1 MTEVAAHC
9 PRPEDRTLRITPV
22 PGAGRAD
29 VVELALADHRRIRRL
44 SQSLDDGARWAARSG
59 PGWVPAH
66 VWQRLAE
73 LLLAH
78 TLAEE
83 EVCFPLARRSGPH
96 AAADARRMAAGHRGI
111 REAIAEA
118 ALQAAGSP
126 AWWRAVRAVQADLPF
141 HLDQEERGI
150 LARLRS
156 QLAPERR
163 LELGRQWTA
172 VVAAWT
178 PDAGREQD
186 ARRALGLV
194 RAHNPAPGA
203 AAAASGADPAPR

>member
-1 MTEVAAHC
+1 MTEVAS
-9 PRPEDRTLRITPV
+9 PRPCPEDRTLRVV
-22 PGAGRAD
+22 PGSGAGRTD

-44 SQSLDDGARWAARSG
+44 SQALDDGARWAARSG

-83 EVCFPLARRSGPH
+83 AVCFPLASRSGSPGAAH
-96 AAADARRMAAGHRGI
+96 ARGMAADHRDL

-150 LARLRS
+150 LASLRS
-156 QLAPERR
+156 QLATERR

-172 VVAAWT
+172 FVAAWT
-178 PDAGREQD
+178 LDA
-186 ARRALGLV
+186 AR
-194 RAHNPAPGA
+194 
-203 AAAASGADPAPR
+203 